1 LVIALLLYDVKLTT
15 PSGERKTG
23 QLVVP
28 RTEDVR
34 ETAEQVLIQE
44 GVEARIDEL
53 TFVREM

>member
-1 LVIALLLYDVKLTT
+1 MGLWLYDVKLTT
-15 PSGERKTG
+15 PDGEHKAG

-34 ETAEQVLIQE
+34 ETAEQVLVQE

-53 TFVREM
+53 SFVREM